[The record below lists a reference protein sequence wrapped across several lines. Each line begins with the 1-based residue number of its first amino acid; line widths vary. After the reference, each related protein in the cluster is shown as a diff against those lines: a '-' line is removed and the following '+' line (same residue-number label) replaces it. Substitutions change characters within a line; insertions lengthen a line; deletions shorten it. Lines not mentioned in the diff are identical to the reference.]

1 MKHTRIKI
9 KYVKLGREKIWGHA
23 DEYPLQVD
31 ERLKGKKL
39 MEIIIHECS
48 HYLLPKATE
57 EEVERI
63 SIKLTHTLWH
73 EGFRKTDHSNDIPLQ
88 DGSK

>member
-1 MKHTRIKI
+1 MKHSRVKI
-9 KYVKLGREKIWGHA
+9 QYVKLGREKIWGHA
-23 DEYPLQVD
+23 DEYPIKVD
-31 ERLKGKKL
+31 SRLKGKKL
-39 MEIIIHECS
+39 LEIIVHEAT
-48 HYLLPKATE
+48 HHILPEATE

-73 EGFRKTDHSNDIPLQ
+73 EGYRKIDDENKIPLQ